1 MLRSMS
7 RTPLLRAFRRLAEE
21 HRAAEQL
28 GIPPAELRGQRAA
41 ADAAYTR
48 GDLLKRGAVA
58 GVGAVA
64 GTSFLAQRAMA
75 AKGGA
80 APRIAIV
87 GGGIAGLNAALT
99 LADKGVPSTIYEA
112 SPARVGGR
120 MHSNGAGSYWA
131 DGQVSEWCGELI
143 DTNHKTI
150 QALAQRFKLPLADTY
165 AGYPNGSTDTYWFAS
180 SGYYSTDQAD
190 KDFQP
195 IHNTLQGQVQATS
208 YPTTYKIHT
217 DAGIEFDDMT
227 VYDWIERYV
236 DGGHRSPMGKLLD
249 SAYNEEYGA
258 ETTDQ
263 AALNLM
269 YLLGYNASPGN
280 FSVYGKSDER
290 YHTIGGNE
298 QIPQA
303 IASYLGY
310 QSIKLGWAMQ
320 AIKLNTDGSVSLTFS
335 TPGKTQ
341 TVVADHVILCMSFS
355 VLRTLDYSRASFDS
369 LKKTA
374 ITQLGSGR
382 NAKLQLQFK
391 TRYWNTSGPWGVS
404 NGNVYTDN
412 GFQNAWDTSAGELG
426 GASGLLVDYA
436 GGDYAASFAPST
448 PYSTAASNPQVATYA
463 KAWLA
468 KAEAIFPGITK
479 QWNGKATLST
489 PFLDPL
495 LNCSYS
501 YWKPG
506 QYVGF
511 SGYEGVAQ
519 GPSLQI
525 HFAGEH
531 CSQDFQGY
539 MEGGAQEG
547 ARAAGEILAA
557 LK

>member
-1 MLRSMS
+1 MP
-7 RTPLLRAFRRLAEE
+7 RTALLRALRRLADD
-21 HRAAEQL
+21 HRAAEQRGL
-28 GIPPAELRGQRAA
+28 PPAELRGQQHEL
-41 ADAAYTR
+41 AYTR
-48 GDLLKRGAVA
+48 NELLKRGAVA
-58 GVGAVA
+58 GAGVVA
-64 GTSFLAQRAMA
+64 GSAFLADRARSA
-75 AKGGA
+75 T

-87 GGGIAGLNAALT
+87 GGGIAGLTAALT
-99 LADKGVPSTIYEA
+99 LADKGLPSTIYEA
-112 SPARVGGR
+112 SPSRVGGR
-120 MHSNGAGSYWA
+120 MHTNDSGYWSDA
-131 DGQVSEWCGELI
+131 QVSEWCGELI

-150 QALAQRFKLPLADTY
+150 QALAQRFKLPLADTF
-165 AGYPNGSTDTYWFAS
+165 AGYPNGSTDTYWFTNY
-180 SGYYSTDQAD
+180 GYYSTDQAD

-195 IHNTLQGQVQATS
+195 IHNTLQSQVQATS

-217 DAGIEFDDMT
+217 DAGIAFDQLT
-227 VYDWIERYV
+227 VYEWIETYV
-236 DGGHRSPMGKLLD
+236 DGGHRSPMGRLLD
-249 SAYNEEYGA
+249 AAYNEEYGA
-258 ETTDQ
+258 ETKDQ

-303 IASYLGY
+303 IANYIGR
-310 QSIKLGWAMQ
+310 QSITPGYAMQ
-320 AIKLNTDGSVSLTFS
+320 AITLNLDGTVALTFS
-335 TPGKTQ
+335 TDGATE
-341 TVVADHVILCMSFS
+341 TVVADHVILAMSFS
-355 VLRTLDYSRASFDS
+355 VLRTLDYSGAGFDP

-391 TRYWNTSGPWGVS
+391 TRYWNTQGPWGIS

-412 GFQNAWDTSAGELG
+412 GFQNMWDTSAGEPG
-426 GASGLLVDYA
+426 GTSGLVVDYA
-436 GGDYAASFAPST
+436 GGDYAGSFKPST
-448 PYSTAASNPQVATYA
+448 PYSNASENAQVASYA
-463 KAWLA
+463 KGWLH
-468 KAEAIFPGITK
+468 KAEAVFPGITK

-495 LNCSYS
+495 LGCSYS

-539 MEGGAQEG
+539 MEGGEQEG
-547 ARAAGEILAA
+547 ARAAREILAA
-557 LK
+557 LKK